1 MTTKLSFKDINF
13 PILLLSILPL
23 SIILGPSI
31 SLINTILIGLFYCF
45 QYFENK
51 KIFICDTK
59 AIIALFILYIY
70 LIFNTLISIDPSIG
84 LGRNVGFIRFLLFF
98 LTINFIFFKFKNN
111 QQIFKI
117 WTIVFVILIF
127 DIYVERITGS
137 NLLGFGKTQID
148 NVLQPHG
155 MRVVS
160 FFKTEP
166 VAGGFAT
173 GFFFIVS
180 GYLINIFKKKR
191 DLRIFILFLIILSFV
206 GILITGERSNTIKAF
221 FGIVLFF
228 LITDFLKWKTKI
240 FSLILFIIG
249 LFTIINSTDYLKTRY
264 IGQLYGQIKTEER
277 RIKFV
282 ENSLYFRLYKSG
294 ISVFR
299 NYPILGVGN
308 KNYRIETCDE
318 KKNKKHKDYY
328 CLTHPHQIYI
338 ELLSE
343 HGIFGTVV
351 ILSIIFYLLFRLLGQ
366 IIKSQ
371 NYLQIGTFI
380 FILINFVPLLPS
392 GSFFN
397 DFNLTLFMINF
408 SLMYA
413 VNKETN
419 IFSKKMM

>member
-155 MRVVS
+155 MRIVS

-166 VAGGFAT
+166 VAGAFAT

-221 FGIVLFF
+221 FGIILFF

-318 KKNKKHKDYY
+318 KKNKKYKDYH

-419 IFSKKMM
+419 IFSKK